1 MKVAVIADTHG
12 KYDHLIEPLKE
23 LDLSYIIHL
32 GDFVEDGKILS
43 ELTNIPLII
52 VKGNNDY
59 LAYTEPEELYT
70 TIEGKS
76 FFISHGHRLGV
87 YRGLNM
93 LLINAKEHGSD
104 VVLFGHTHMYH
115 EEMIDN
121 ILVLNPG
128 SASYARGG
136 DKESIAILDLDTL
149 EVQKIEF

>member
-1 MKVAVIADTHG
+1 
-12 KYDHLIEPLKE
+12 
-23 LDLSYIIHL
+23 
-32 GDFVEDGKILS
+32 
-43 ELTNIPLII
+43 
-52 VKGNNDY
+52 
-59 LAYTEPEELYT
+59 
-70 TIEGKS
+70 
-76 FFISHGHRLGV
+76 
-87 YRGLNM
+87 M

>member
-12 KYDHLIEPLKE
+12 KYDHLIDPLKE
-23 LDLSYIIHL
+23 IDLSYIIHL

-43 ELTNIPLII
+43 ELTGIPLII

-59 LAYTEPEELYT
+59 LAYTEPEQLFT
-70 TIEGKS
+70 DIDGKA
-76 FFISHGHRLGV
+76 FFICHGHRHNV

-93 LLINAKEHGSD
+93 LMISARQHGSE

-115 EEMIDN
+115 EEIIDN

-128 SASYARGG
+128 SASYPRGG
-136 DKESIAILDLDTL
+136 DAASIAILDLDTL